1 MSDSREPRKRKPSDK
16 ITSLDNV
23 DKDAVKKR
31 RLLEAHR
38 SRQASVEDE
47 EDDNRESDFTS
58 LRPKNPRNILESDDE
73 DDEGDDVVMF
83 DRDPSQPSTS
93 RATSNDKDVD
103 EQVDEEGVPAA
114 MTDEQELGKMVIF

>member
-31 RLLEAHR
+31 KFLEAHR

-58 LRPKNPRNILESDDE
+58 LHPKNPRNLLESDDE
-73 DDEGDDVVMF
+73 DDEDDVIML

-93 RATSNDKDVD
+93 QATSNDGDVD
-103 EQVDEEGVPAA
+103 EQVDEDIPAA
-114 MTDEQELGKMVIF
+114 MTDEQELGNIIIF